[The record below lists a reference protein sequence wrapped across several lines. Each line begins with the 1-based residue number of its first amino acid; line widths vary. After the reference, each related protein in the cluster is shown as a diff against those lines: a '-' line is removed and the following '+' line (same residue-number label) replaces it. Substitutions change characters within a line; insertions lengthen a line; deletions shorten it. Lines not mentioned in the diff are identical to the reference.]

1 MNNNKMSDNT
11 QNPATI
17 HPFGDEITLDSLL
30 IDFQKSKAWEDKYRL
45 LIQLSRKLP
54 ALPDELKTTE
64 KEIKGCENRV
74 WLGVELKANDK
85 YHVYGDSD
93 GRIVKGLLTIIL
105 TAVENK
111 TAQEIADI
119 DMLAIFD
126 QLGLANQISQSRTDG
141 VNAII
146 ARLKSLTSQS

>member
-1 MNNNKMSDNT
+1 MTNITT
-11 QNPATI
+11 Q
-17 HPFGDEITLDSLL
+17 HPFGNEITLDILL
-30 IDFQKSKAWEDKYRL
+30 NDFQKSKAWEDKYRQ

-74 WLGVELKANDK
+74 WLGVELNNDGK

-105 TAVENK
+105 ATVENK

-119 DMLAIFD
+119 DMLAIFE

-146 ARLKSLTSQS
+146 ARLKSLTSQY

>member
-1 MNNNKMSDNT
+1 MSDNT
-11 QNPATI
+11 QNPITT

-30 IDFQKSKAWEDKYRL
+30 IEFQKSRAWEDKYRQ
-45 LIQLSRKLP
+45 LIQLARKLP
-54 ALPDELKTTE
+54 ALPDSLKTAE
-64 KEIKGCENRV
+64 REIKGCENRV
-74 WLGVELKANDK
+74 WLGVELNQEGN
-85 YHVYGDSD
+85 YHIYGDSD
-93 GRIVKGLLTIIL
+93 GRIVKGLLAVIL

-119 DMLAIFD
+119 DMLAIFE

-146 ARLKSLTSQS
+146 TRLKLLTSQS

>member
-1 MNNNKMSDNT
+1 MTNITT
-11 QNPATI
+11 Q
-17 HPFGDEITLDSLL
+17 HPFGNEITLDILL
-30 IDFQKSKAWEDKYRL
+30 NDFQKSKAWEEKYRQ

-54 ALPDELKTTE
+54 ALPNELKTSE
-64 KEIKGCENRV
+64 KEIKGCENKV
-74 WLGVELKANDK
+74 WLGVELNSDGK

-119 DMLAIFD
+119 DMLAIFE

-146 ARLKSLTSQS
+146 ARLKSLTPQY

>member
-1 MNNNKMSDNT
+1 MTNIT
-11 QNPATI
+11 TP
-17 HPFGDEITLDSLL
+17 HPFGNEITLDILL
-30 IDFQKSKAWEDKYRL
+30 NDFQKSKAWEDKYRQ

-74 WLGVELKANDK
+74 WLGVELNNDGK

-93 GRIVKGLLTIIL
+93 GRIVKGLLAIIL
-105 TAVENK
+105 VAVENK

-119 DMLAIFD
+119 DMLAIFE

-146 ARLKSLTSQS
+146 ARLKSLTSQH

>member
-1 MNNNKMSDNT
+1 MNNNTPLLAT
-11 QNPATI
+11 Q
-17 HPFGDEITLDSLL
+17 HPFGHEITLEVLL
-30 IDFQKSKAWEDKYRL
+30 NDFQKLKAWEDKYRQ

-74 WLGVELKANDK
+74 WLGVELNNDGK
-85 YHVYGDSD
+85 YHIYGDSD

-146 ARLKSLTSQS
+146 ARLKSLTTQS

>member
-1 MNNNKMSDNT
+1 MNKNDISSSAT
-11 QNPATI
+11 Q
-17 HPFGDEITLDSLL
+17 HPFGNDITLVMLL
-30 IDFQKSKAWEDKYRL
+30 NDFQKSKAWEDKYRQ

-54 ALPDELKTTE
+54 TLPDELKTAE
-64 KEIKGCENRV
+64 REIKGCENRV
-74 WLGVELKANDK
+74 WLGVELKDNGK

-105 TAVENK
+105 TTVENK

-119 DMLAIFD
+119 DILAIFD

-146 ARLKSLTSQS
+146 TRLKSLTSQSQP

>member
-1 MNNNKMSDNT
+1 MTNITT
-11 QNPATI
+11 Q
-17 HPFGDEITLDSLL
+17 HPFGNEITLDILL
-30 IDFQKSKAWEDKYRL
+30 NDFQKSKAWEEKYRQ

-54 ALPDELKTTE
+54 ALPNELKTSE
-64 KEIKGCENRV
+64 QEIKGCENKV
-74 WLGVELKANDK
+74 WLGVELNSDGK

-119 DMLAIFD
+119 DMLAIFK

-146 ARLKSLTSQS
+146 ARLKSLTSQY

>member
-1 MNNNKMSDNT
+1 MTNITT
-11 QNPATI
+11 Q
-17 HPFGDEITLDSLL
+17 HPFGNEITLDILL
-30 IDFQKSKAWEDKYRL
+30 NDFQKSKAWEDKYRQ

-54 ALPDELKTTE
+54 TLPDELKTTE

-74 WLGVELKANDK
+74 WLGVELNNDGK

-105 TAVENK
+105 ASVENK

-141 VNAII
+141 VNAIV
-146 ARLKSLTSQS
+146 ARLKSLTSQY

>member
-1 MNNNKMSDNT
+1 M
-11 QNPATI
+11 
-17 HPFGDEITLDSLL
+17 
-30 IDFQKSKAWEDKYRL
+30 
-45 LIQLSRKLP
+45 
-54 ALPDELKTTE
+54 
-64 KEIKGCENRV
+64 
-74 WLGVELKANDK
+74 WLGVELNNDGK

-105 TAVENK
+105 VAVENK

-119 DMLAIFD
+119 DMLAIFE

-146 ARLKSLTSQS
+146 ARLKSLTSQH

>member
-1 MNNNKMSDNT
+1 MNNNTPLLTT
-11 QNPATI
+11 Q
-17 HPFGDEITLDSLL
+17 HPFGDEITLAILL
-30 IDFQKSKAWEDKYRL
+30 EDFQKSKAWEDKYRQ

-74 WLGVELKANDK
+74 WLGVELNNNGK

-105 TAVENK
+105 ATVENK

-119 DMLAIFD
+119 DMLAIFG
-126 QLGLANQISQSRTDG
+126 QLGLANHISQSRTDG

>member
-1 MNNNKMSDNT
+1 MTNITT
-11 QNPATI
+11 Q
-17 HPFGDEITLDSLL
+17 HPFGNEITLDILL
-30 IDFQKSKAWEDKYRL
+30 NDFQKSKAWEDKYRQ

-74 WLGVELKANDK
+74 WLGVELNNDGK

-93 GRIVKGLLTIIL
+93 GRIVKGLLAIIL
-105 TAVENK
+105 VAVENK

-119 DMLAIFD
+119 DMLAIFE

-146 ARLKSLTSQS
+146 ARLKSLTSQH

>member
-1 MNNNKMSDNT
+1 MTNITT
-11 QNPATI
+11 Q
-17 HPFGDEITLDSLL
+17 HPFGNEITLDILL
-30 IDFQKSKAWEDKYRL
+30 NDFQKSKAWEDKYRQ

-74 WLGVELKANDK
+74 WLGVELNNDGK

-105 TAVENK
+105 TSVENK

-141 VNAII
+141 VNAIV
-146 ARLKSLTSQS
+146 ARLKSLTSQY

>member
-1 MNNNKMSDNT
+1 MSNNT
-11 QNPATI
+11 Q
-17 HPFGDEITLDSLL
+17 HPFGHDITLDGLFQ
-30 IDFQKSKAWEDKYRL
+30 DFQKSKSWEDKYRQ

-74 WLGVELKANDK
+74 WLGVELNNVGK
-85 YHVYGDSD
+85 YHIYGDSD
-93 GRIVKGLLTIIL
+93 GRIVKGLLAVIL
-105 TAVENK
+105 TTVENK
-111 TAQEIADI
+111 TAQEIANIDI
-119 DMLAIFD
+119 LAIFE

-146 ARLKSLTSQS
+146 ARLTSLTQTSQP

>member
-1 MNNNKMSDNT
+1 MNNNTPLLAT
-11 QNPATI
+11 Q
-17 HPFGDEITLDSLL
+17 HPFGHEITLAILL
-30 IDFQKSKAWEDKYRL
+30 EDFQKSKAWEDKYRQ

-64 KEIKGCENRV
+64 KEINGCENRV
-74 WLGVELKANDK
+74 WLGVELNNDGK

-105 TAVENK
+105 AVVENK

-119 DMLAIFD
+119 DMLAIFE

>member
-1 MNNNKMSDNT
+1 MTNITT
-11 QNPATI
+11 Q
-17 HPFGDEITLDSLL
+17 HPFGNEITLDILL
-30 IDFQKSKAWEDKYRL
+30 NDFQKSKAWEDKYRQ

-74 WLGVELKANDK
+74 WLGVELNNDGK

-105 TAVENK
+105 AAVENK

-146 ARLKSLTSQS
+146 ARLKSLTSQH